1 VIDTG
6 KRLEQMT
13 KVLRE
18 KGCRLTPQR
27 LALLKIV
34 ARREEHHSV
43 DQIYELIKNDFPT
56 TSLATIY
63 KTLSL
68 LKDMGE
74 VLELNFAGLGSRYD
88 GNKPYPH
95 PHVMCTRCGQILD
108 SEVKASLELCL
119 EMARKTGYQITH
131 HQLNFF
137 GLCPICQK
145 EGQPAEVKEE
155 KTPRSFPSG
164 TL

>member
-1 VIDTG
+1 MIDTRE
-6 KRLEQMT
+6 RLEQMT
-13 KVLRE
+13 KVLRK

-27 LALLKIV
+27 LALLKII
-34 ARREEHHSV
+34 ARRERHPSV
-43 DQIYELIKNDFPT
+43 DQIYELIKTDFPT

-63 KTLSL
+63 KTLTL

-74 VLELNFAGLGSRYD
+74 VLELNFASAGSRYD

-108 SEVKASLELCL
+108 SECKALAEISL
-119 EMARKTGYQITH
+119 EMAKKTGYQITH

-137 GLCPICQK
+137 GLCPRCQK
-145 EGQPAEVKEE
+145 EGQSPE
-155 KTPRSFPSG
+155 
-164 TL
+164 